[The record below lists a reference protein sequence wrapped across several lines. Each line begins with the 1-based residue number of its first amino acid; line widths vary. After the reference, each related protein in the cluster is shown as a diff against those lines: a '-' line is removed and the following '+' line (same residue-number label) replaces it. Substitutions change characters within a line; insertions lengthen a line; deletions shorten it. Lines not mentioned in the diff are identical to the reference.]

1 MYGSLD
7 LIVFLRCCAGIL
19 KIEKEEELNG
29 KSKAGRFVRSLFHRA
44 SGPCDGCRD
53 LSAGIGNLSLPQR
66 PDGVEGREDYGENDV
81 FNRLHQQDVH
91 HGGRDDAGAGRQAV
105 A

>member
-1 MYGSLD
+1 MENQKLD
-7 LIVFLRCCAGIL
+7 ALCEAFFT
-19 KIEKEEELNG
+19 EHQ
-29 KSKAGRFVRSLFHRA
+29 VRAMDVS
-44 SGPCDGCRD
+44 D
-53 LSAGIGNLSLPQR
+53 LSAGSRNLSLPQR
-66 PDGVEGREDYGENDV
+66 PDGVEGREDHGENDV